1 MSLDYPRRDFEEA
14 LKHVP
19 EEWRLPMIEIFD
31 TAEMCARFFRMIG
44 IEPSSD
50 AVADMTQLVLQR
62 HDRKRK

>member
-1 MSLDYPRRDFEEA
+1 MSLDYPRQHFEEA

-31 TAEMCARFFRMIG
+31 TVEMCSRFLRTIG

-50 AVADMTQLVLQR
+50 AVVKMTELVLQR